1 MVISALY
8 NAIHFC
14 QLDISLLNRG
24 VETFDPGYHAYC
36 HYLKT
41 EVSQSHP
48 LMRAFCLLLLQP
60 TKPQGPPE
68 PRMGDLEEGL
78 QLMHTKKAPSG
89 GGRLKRSRARWW
101 LAYTLLNN
109 PSLMTCRKTAL
120 CDPTAN
126 GAQLS
131 PPRP

>member
-1 MVISALY
+1 MSSYSQA
-8 NAIHFC
+8 
-14 QLDISLLNRG
+14 R
-24 VETFDPGYHAYC
+24 
-36 HYLKT
+36 
-41 EVSQSHP
+41 VSQLTEHASH
-48 LMRAFCLLLLQP
+48 CHLLP
-60 TKPQGPPE
+60 
-68 PRMGDLEEGL
+68 GL

-109 PSLMTCRKTAL
+109 PSLMGCRKTAL